1 MNTSNLDPRH
11 LTFSQAQG
19 LEPLPR
25 SLALGEFPR
34 EARIRI
40 WDVFY
45 RTTVENS
52 AEPPYGMY
60 RVIFGV
66 WSEVLRDLH
75 VRFFNEPTDGF
86 STVLDDVRD
95 RYKEVILG
103 NTKYNSVFDLVM
115 FIMRHP
121 KCPPEFTNGI
131 KAEFEACSMA
141 YVVDTN
147 GPPTIFPAATPEEG
161 EAIRAAREDLR
172 IAALPAASVHLQRAA
187 ELMNDGKWRE
197 SAHESISA
205 VESVGLGLGV
215 RGNTLAG
222 VMKSLRNDPTWRIH
236 PAFLGALD
244 KLYAY
249 ASDEQGVRHAA
260 VDDQEHV
267 GREEAQFMMGV
278 CAASCSYLLG
288 KQRDAVAAD
297 GRRAGKSP

>member
-1 MNTSNLDPRH
+1 MSTPKADPRH
-11 LTFSQAQG
+11 LTFSQTQG

-25 SLALGEFPR
+25 PLALGELPQL
-34 EARIRI
+34 ARNRI

-45 RTTVENS
+45 RTTESHTVR
-52 AEPPYGMY
+52 PPSRRPVVHGAW
-60 RVIFGV
+60 R
-66 WSEVLRDLH
+66 EVLRDLH
-75 VRFFNEPTDGF
+75 VKFFNEPTDRFDSHFTNICERHKGF
-86 STVLDDVRD
+86 
-95 RYKEVILG
+95 ILG
-103 NTKYNSVFDLVM
+103 KTKYNRVFDLVQL
-115 FIMRHP
+115 IMRHLE
-121 KCPPEFTNGI
+121 CPPNFTNGI
-131 KAEFEACSMA
+131 KAVFEECSMA

-161 EAIRAAREDLR
+161 EAIRMAREDLR
-172 IAALPAASVHLQRAA
+172 TAALPAASGHLQRAA
-187 ELMNDGKWRE
+187 ELMNDGEWRE

-215 RGNTLAG
+215 RGSTLAA
-222 VMKSLRNDPTWRIH
+222 VLRSLKNDPDWRIH
-236 PAFLGALD
+236 PAFLAALD

-288 KQRDAVAAD
+288 KQRHAVEAD
-297 GRRAGKSP
+297 GRRAGMSP